1 MRWLDELIGLPT
13 LVIEGVARIRRTTT
27 ELVAGPGVT
36 LASEDDPTNKR
47 TLVTISASA
56 GAPGPSLN
64 AFHLGGDIAFVVA
77 ANGALEL
84 VWPIADEQSARAQ
97 IPLPEDYAGGDDVLV
112 ELWVASGTEDPATF
126 TVATSWGTAAVVIDT
141 ATDAAPSA
149 TIHKITATIA
159 AADIPANAAY
169 LTLRLTP
176 GEHGAD
182 TVRLANVFLH
192 L

>member
-36 LASEDDPTNKR
+36 LASQDDPVTKR
-47 TLVTISASA
+47 TIVTISA
-56 GAPGPSLN
+56 GGGTPGPSLN
-64 AFHLGGDIAFVVA
+64 AFFLGGDIAFDIA

-84 VWPIADEQSARAQ
+84 VWPVGDEQSARAQ
-97 IPLPEDYAGGDDVLV
+97 IPLPEGYAGDSDVLV
-112 ELWVASGTEDPATF
+112 ELWVRSGAEDPATF
-126 TVATSWGTAAVVIDT
+126 EIGTAWGTAAEVVDS
-141 ATDAAPSA
+141 AVDSSPSA
-149 TIHKITATIA
+149 TLHVIEATIA
-159 AADIPANAAY
+159 AADIPADARY